1 MSNTVG
7 INLLAK
13 IILEKE
19 YYTFGKLKPEWFVDF
34 EQEIYQFV
42 TNFVKEYNKFPTI
55 QTFKEGLSI
64 DELVIDEPLS
74 YYFDQVIER
83 YKKNILS
90 EYLPQINKEISKGNT
105 DGIVSKFEEV
115 VEEIKENTILAKENF
130 YSYKDMLELALN
142 SSIKNRYNELLGIT
156 TGWKTLD
163 DATMGF
169 TNGNFYVVVARV
181 KMGKSLILSR
191 MSKFAYEAGKSVL
204 FVSLE
209 MPAIEIANRFLGL
222 EYNINKT
229 LITKGRLS
237 SFVEQGIKEQL
248 EQMEEK
254 AKFWFIDGKFNKT
267 IDDLAFTARQLQP
280 DIIYIDGAYL
290 LRTDKQFKAKWEL
303 VTYTSE
309 MLKYL
314 AIDLNIPIVA
324 SYQFNRQV
332 SRKTASVKDAGFES
346 IGLSDTISQ
355 LASIGIALIAPEG
368 TDEMRR
374 IEIIGA
380 RDGGET
386 SFDINWNW
394 NTMDFSEV
402 NYG

>member
-1 MSNTVG
+1 MSSSSG

-19 YYTFGKLKPEWFVDF
+19 YYTFGKLKPAWFVDF
-34 EQEIYQFV
+34 EHEIYSFV
-42 TNFVKEYNKFPTI
+42 TNFVKQYNKFPTI
-55 QTFKEGLSI
+55 QTFKEELSI
-64 DELVIDEPLS
+64 EDITLDEPLK

-90 EYLPQINKEISKGNT
+90 EYLPKINKEIGKGNT
-105 DGIVSKFEEV
+105 DGIVSKFEEI
-115 VEEIKENTILAKENF
+115 VEDIKENTILAKENF

-142 SSIKNRYNELLGIT
+142 TSVDNRYGELLGIT
-156 TGWKTLD
+156 TGWNTLD
-163 DATMGF
+163 GATMGF
-169 TNGNFYVVVARV
+169 TNGNFYAVVARV

-191 MSKFAYEAGKSVL
+191 MSRFAYHSGKSVL

-248 EQMEEK
+248 EQMEETT
-254 AKFWFIDGKFNKT
+254 KFWFIDGKFSKT

-290 LRTDKQFKAKWEL
+290 LRTVKQFKAKWEL
-303 VTYTSE
+303 VTYTAE
-309 MLKYL
+309 QLKYL
-314 AIDLNIPIVA
+314 AMDLNIPIVA

-332 SRKTASVKDAGFES
+332 SRKSTSVKDTGFES
-346 IGLSDTISQ
+346 IGLSDAISQ

-374 IEIIGA
+374 VEVIGA

-386 SFDINWNW
+386 SFDIKWDW
-394 NTMDFSEV
+394 DTMDFSEV